1 MSDVAIEQ
9 KEVSKEKMPKQ
20 NYIMYPLGTLGRD
33 FLYNFFNSYLLTFI
47 LLTKNLSVA
56 QFSSITFII
65 VAARIFDALN
75 DPIMGGI
82 VENTRTKWGKYK
94 PWQLIGAVLTGAV
107 IIAMFNVN
115 LYGWEFIGFLA
126 FGYFLFSITFTINDI
141 SYWGMMPT
149 LTSNPEERDKLMSIT
164 QVFCAIGG
172 GLAGVL
178 VPTLTTG
185 EIGVKVFGNSIAGY
199 KYLSIIVAIMM
210 IAFQLFTIF
219 GVKEKPLPANFA
231 KIPRLKIKDMIKVIA
246 KNDQLLWA
254 SLVML
259 LFNIGTNVVVG
270 GLGMMYSYFE
280 FGYDGMLWTVFG
292 AGFAV
297 VSVCFTVFY
306 PWISKKMGR
315 DKALYSAGFAIIV
328 GYVLMMIFG
337 LTLPNIV
344 LFTVPFLNVTVTL
357 KYLIMLIC
365 YTVAGWGQG
374 FYLIGVINIANTV
387 EYNEYKTGKREE
399 GLIFSL
405 RPLTAKMGSAIMQGL
420 VSLVF
425 VMAGVL
431 TITNG
436 ISDFENQASQGI
448 ITPEAKLDG
457 IRNLIANVP
466 EKNKMILLVCLCLIP
481 AIFAAVALI
490 IHKKKFK
497 LNESQMEFML
507 REIEA
512 RKKEETEN
520 EGGAEGD
527 CTVENVDTDFE
538 ITDVSVNDAF
548 DYTTENCACDTLEND
563 GSGESA
569 DGSTIDEIA
578 DNVKDAETVQN
589 EKIDE

>member
-9 KEVSKEKMPKQ
+9 KEVSREKMPKQ
-20 NYIMYPLGTLGRD
+20 NYIVYPLGTLGRD

-512 RKKEETEN
+512 RKHSESESEIEN
-520 EGGAEGD
+520 
-527 CTVENVDTDFE
+527 NS
-538 ITDVSVNDAF
+538 SVNS
-548 DYTTENCACDTLEND
+548 DTF
-563 GSGESA
+563 
-569 DGSTIDEIA
+569 
-578 DNVKDAETVQN
+578 
-589 EKIDE
+589 

>member
-9 KEVSKEKMPKQ
+9 KEVSREKMPKQ

-569 DGSTIDEIA
+569 DGSTIDEVA

>member
-9 KEVSKEKMPKQ
+9 KEVSREKMPKQ

-512 RKKEETEN
+512 RKKEEAEN

>member
-9 KEVSKEKMPKQ
+9 KEVSREKMPKQ

-569 DGSTIDEIA
+569 DGSTIYEVA